1 MVQGLHKIIEKFI
14 LPQFPWIADYN
25 IRVAPENGRKFVL
38 IKYYVK
44 SDEEGSFIVDE
55 SFKEVEDFTL
65 NVFKMMGFDLDTF
78 FEGVQFHSYR
88 PNHP

>member
-1 MVQGLHKIIEKFI
+1 MIQGLHKIIEKFI

-25 IRVAPENGRKFVL
+25 IRVAHENGRKFVL

-55 SFKEVEDFTL
+55 SFKEVENLTV
-65 NVFKMMGFDLDTF
+65 NVFKMMGFGLDTYL
-78 FEGVQFHSYR
+78 EGVLFHSYP
-88 PNHP
+88 PNPL

>member
-1 MVQGLHKIIEKFI
+1 MIQGLHKIIEKLI

-25 IRVAPENGRKFVL
+25 IRVAHENDRKFVL
-38 IKYYVK
+38 VKYYVK

-55 SFKEVEDFTL
+55 SFKEVEDLTL

-78 FEGVQFHSYR
+78 FEGVQFHSKE
-88 PNHP
+88 NN